1 MRRPDFRTTL
11 GVVACAVYVWR
22 VQDPKGSYVAF
33 YDATD
38 WLTTAVSS
46 LFVADGAL
54 TGFLRNAINLIL
66 VDQVDGF
73 LIGIVFVSL
82 LAAILWPFKAGAQLA
97 VRKVKS
103 LRHRS
108 QPASDFYPGEAP
120 LTLTQIITP
129 RPEGSSRPGSSAQN

>member
-1 MRRPDFRTTL
+1 MRRPDFRTVL

-22 VQDPKGSYVAF
+22 VQDPKGSYAAF

-46 LFVADGAL
+46 LFVADGAV

-97 VRKVKS
+97 VRKIKA
-103 LRHRS
+103 LRHCRKPS
-108 QPASDFYPGEAP
+108 SDFYPGEVP
-120 LTLTQIITP
+120 LTLTQVINP
-129 RPEGSSRPGSSAQN
+129 RPADSLHPGSSAQS

>member
-46 LFVADGAL
+46 LFVADGAF

-82 LAAILWPFKAGAQLA
+82 LAAILWPFKA
-97 VRKVKS
+97 VRS
-103 LRHRS
+103 LRCARS
-108 QPASDFYPGEAP
+108 NPCVTARNQPLIS
-120 LTLTQIITP
+120 IRVK
-129 RPEGSSRPGSSAQN
+129 RPSP